1 MLLFPVMLNLRQGH
15 KSCYELIKLE
25 KGCHYAQF
33 EKRPIIINFK
43 TTSLFYASQKAS
55 KFSQWTCN
63 TTNRDIIG
71 SNLGQATPVLLGEGC
86 I

>member
-1 MLLFPVMLNLRQGH
+1 MTLNLRRGH
-15 KSCYELIKLE
+15 KSRYKLTKLE

-33 EKRPIIINFK
+33 EKHPLIINFK
-43 TTSLFYASQKAS
+43 TTSLSYASQKAS

-63 TTNRDIIG
+63 TTNRDIG
-71 SNLGQATPVLLGEGC
+71 SNQSQATPVLLGEGC